1 LMGPCYRHEEGEDL
15 DSLICRIGACKLVHN
30 QLMHL
35 SSTTQFV
42 HSSSKRT
49 WKQHIRYECAD
60 SPYTSGE
67 FQAILGEL
75 ELRERAMVML
85 VALTGLRRSEL
96 IALRWSDV
104 NLQTMKIAVTR
115 SCVRN
120 QFEVVKTEASGKPV
134 ALHDAVREVL
144 IE

>member
-1 LMGPCYRHEEGEDL
+1 
-15 DSLICRIGACKLVHN
+15 
-30 QLMHL
+30 
-35 SSTTQFV
+35 
-42 HSSSKRT
+42 
-49 WKQHIRYECAD
+49 
-60 SPYTSGE
+60 
-67 FQAILGEL
+67 
-75 ELRERAMVML
+75 MVML